1 MNKLIGLVFGFSV
14 PNGCKKTCLV
24 AVTGSSEEVEEED
37 AFLLGSR
44 EIKIAGFNGRLS
56 LRNLRK
62 GYVTGIL
69 TLDTLAD
76 FLPRKGPLQQ
86 RR

>member
-24 AVTGSSEEVEEED
+24 AVTGSSEEEED
-37 AFLLGSR
+37 DDALLLGSR
-44 EIKIAGFNGRLS
+44 EIKTAGFNGRL
-56 LRNLRK
+56 NLSK